1 MRSDPIFGRAKR
13 GKAVEGILG
22 KKLGMTQ
29 IFTDDGSVIPVTV
42 IEAGPC
48 VVVAKRAQDRDAY
61 TSVQLGFLAQKAQRV
76 NKPMLGHFQKRG
88 LPPYRVLREFR
99 GSPQEVEGLEEGQ
112 GVTVSIFQPGEKV
125 KVTGK
130 SKGKGFQGV
139 MKRHGFGGSRDSH
152 GARYHRAPGS
162 IGQCTFP
169 ARVFKGLK
177 MPGQMGNRKV
187 TVRGLEVVEVL
198 PEKNLLLVKGSV
210 PGPRQGLLII
220 RKEGR

>member
-1 MRSDPIFGRAKR
+1 M
-13 GKAVEGILG
+13 EGILG

-48 VVVAKRAQDRDAY
+48 VVVAKKTQDRDGY
-61 TSVQLGFLAQKAQRV
+61 TSVQLGFLPQKAQRM

-99 GSPQEVEGLEEGQ
+99 GSPQELDGLEEGQ
-112 GVTVSIFQPGEKV
+112 EVTVSIFQPGEKV

-139 MKRHGFGGSRDSH
+139 MKRHGFRGSRDSH